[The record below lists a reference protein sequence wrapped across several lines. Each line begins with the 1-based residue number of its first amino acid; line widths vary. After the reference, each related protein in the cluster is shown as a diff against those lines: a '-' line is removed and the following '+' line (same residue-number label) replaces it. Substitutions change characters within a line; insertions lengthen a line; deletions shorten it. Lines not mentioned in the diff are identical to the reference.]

1 MINVGRVDFAVYYFD
16 DQTIFILH
24 CLQVSTPPPGLDR
37 MIPGQITE
45 RDEMRMVPGRMMEDD
60 DDVEDD
66 ADNNLLG
73 GSRNT
78 SRSSSRDQGSE
89 HASNLRRMIP
99 GQTDS
104 QVLPHKNHCYIV
116 LTSNK

>member
-1 MINVGRVDFAVYYFD
+1 
-16 DQTIFILH
+16 
-24 CLQVSTPPPGLDR
+24 

-60 DDVEDD
+60 DDDDDVEDD
-66 ADNNLLG
+66 TDNNLLV

-78 SRSSSRDQGSE
+78 SRSSSRDQNLD

-104 QVLPHKNHCYIV
+104 QVISGNLWFTYV
-116 LTSNK
+116 LYYF